1 MLLEIK
7 YLNKLTRKNARLLNY
22 KILKMNNQPTILIVD
37 DEVQIQKLLEITL
50 NSNNYNT
57 ITASKAR
64 EGMTAAIMHPP
75 DLILLDLGLPDE
87 DGQIVLQKLREWYQ
101 GAIIILSV
109 RNSEDEIIKALD
121 NGANDYLTKPFR
133 TGELLARIRTVL
145 RQTQTTNQ
153 LQKLEFDNLKI
164 DLTTRT
170 VILNNIPLKLTA
182 TEYSLL
188 ILLAKN
194 DGKVLTH
201 QYILK
206 QIWGPGYVEQ
216 SQYLRVFVGQLRK
229 KIEENHNQPKFILTE
244 SGIGYRFCT
253 KKEE

>member
-1 MLLEIK
+1 M
-7 YLNKLTRKNARLLNY
+7 N
-22 KILKMNNQPTILIVD
+22 ILVID
-37 DEVQIQKLLEITL
+37 DEVQIRKLLEITL
-50 NSNNYNT
+50 NSNDYHT
-57 ITASKAR
+57 MLAATAKEGITMSVV
-64 EGMTAAIMHPP
+64 HPP
-75 DLILLDLGLPDE
+75 DLIVLDLGLPDE
-87 DGQIVLQKLREWYQ
+87 DGQVVLRKLREWYL

-109 RNSEDEIIKALD
+109 RSSEEEIVKALD

-133 TGELLARIRTVL
+133 TGELLARIRTAL
-145 RQTQTTNQ
+145 RQTQNTTQ
-153 LQKLEFDNLKI
+153 VQKLEFDKLII

-170 VILNNIPLKLTA
+170 VTLDNEPVKLTA

-188 ILLAKN
+188 TLLAKN

-206 QIWGPGYVEQ
+206 NIWGPGYTLQ

-229 KIEENHNQPKFILTE
+229 KIEPNINSPRFILTE

-253 KKEE
+253 KDED